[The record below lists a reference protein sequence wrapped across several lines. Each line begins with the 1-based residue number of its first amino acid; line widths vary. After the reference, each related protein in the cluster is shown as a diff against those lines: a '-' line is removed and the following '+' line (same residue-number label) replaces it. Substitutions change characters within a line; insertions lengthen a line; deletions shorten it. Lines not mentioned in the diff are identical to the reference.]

1 MVPTSLTQATPMHGR
16 RKPKVFTRRNVTAST
31 IRVGDRLQP
40 IETAAHGLGA
50 PGGGLIKHALIQDV
64 AYASL
69 LKSRRNELHGRIA
82 AVLEA
87 RFAHQCDAD
96 ID

>member
-1 MVPTSLTQATPMHGR
+1 MHGR
-16 RKPKVFTRRNVTAST
+16 RKPKSFHAAQRHSLNNPCWRSSSAHRNRGAWPRRA
-31 IRVGDRLQP
+31 Q
-40 IETAAHGLGA
+40 
-50 PGGGLIKHALIQDV
+50 GGLIKHALVQDI